1 MHIEFFIFKVKA
13 FTKYII
19 LINMFKEIKNKY
31 LRYSA
36 IGVFFIIIFFS
47 ALQLN
52 FLYLFGYSPSYND
65 IKIPTLR
72 VGSELYTSD
81 GKLIGRYFKE
91 NRTPVNY
98 NEIAPSV
105 LNALVATEDVR
116 FYKHWGI
123 DVQAVGRAVIGF
135 GKDGGASTITQ
146 QLAKNLYRT
155 RYNKSQGFLSKIP
168 LVRTIVFKLK
178 EWMTAVKLESNYSK
192 NDIITMYLN
201 TVSFGNNTYGI
212 KTASR
217 IYFDKEAKDLSINE
231 SALLVGMLKGTSFYN
246 PTKNPDRALV
256 RRNTVLSQMNKYN
269 YLNKDSLTELSKLPI
284 KLKEGKMED
293 GSDGDSYLRAAV
305 AKYLEKW
312 CKDNGYDLYEDGL
325 KIYTTID
332 SKLQK
337 YAEEAVQEQ
346 MKTLQR
352 RFYSVW
358 GDEDPWYDSEK
369 QKVDYPDRAMKNL
382 PIYSLL
388 QKKFPNS
395 PDSVTAYFNRKKKM
409 QIFTYKGDRDTL
421 FSTLDSIRYY
431 GKIMNT
437 GMMTMEPASGK
448 IKVWVGG
455 IDHKFFKYDH
465 VNQAKRQAGSTFKP
479 FAYLTALEQG
489 MNPCDKFTDKPV
501 KIAYQD
507 KGETKYWEPK
517 NADYSVTYQEMS
529 LRWAMAKSV
538 NTITAQVTEK
548 VGWDNVVKWAHECGI
563 DSHLESVPS
572 VSLGSNDVSVYEMVK
587 AYSTFLNKGVK
598 TDPIL
603 VEKITDQDDN
613 VIDDF
618 KPKTKR
624 VLTEEIAWLMLYMFR
639 GGMDEPGG
647 TSRALWEWDLWKKNN
662 QIGGKTGT
670 SSDYVDAWYMGIT
683 KDLVTGVWVGC
694 DERTAH
700 FKNGEQGEGSR
711 TALPIF
717 AKFME
722 KVYHDP
728 NSGYTYGPFP
738 KATVDITRTI
748 NCPSP
753 RIVEDTTSTDS
764 VLVDSTDIADPAMP
778 ETATPI
784 PSTETEIKK
793 EDKKPE
799 SETPVQPAV
808 VPLTKKEERELK
820 RKQRQEEREKKK
832 NGNN

>member
-1 MHIEFFIFKVKA
+1 
-13 FTKYII
+13 
-19 LINMFKEIKNKY
+19 MFKEIKNKY
-31 LRYSA
+31 LRYIS
-36 IGVFFIIIFFS
+36 IVVFSIIIFFC

-52 FLYLFGYSPSYND
+52 FLWLFGYSPSYRD
-65 IKIPTLR
+65 IKAPTLR

-81 GKLIGRYFKE
+81 GKLIGRYYKE
-91 NRTPVNY
+91 NRTPVNFS
-98 NEIAPSV
+98 EISPSV
-105 LNALVATEDVR
+105 INALVATEDVR
-116 FYKHWGI
+116 FYKHIGI
-123 DVQAVGRAVIGF
+123 DFQALGRAVIGL

-146 QLAKNLYRT
+146 QLAKNMYRT
-155 RYNKSQGFLSKIP
+155 RYNKSSGFLSKIP
-168 LVRTIVFKLK
+168 IVRRIIPKLK

-201 TVSFGNNTYGI
+201 TVSFGNNAYGI

-217 IYFDKEAKDLSINE
+217 IYFDKETKELSTTE
-231 SALLVGMLKGTSFYN
+231 SALLVGMLKGTTLYS
-246 PTKNPDRALV
+246 PTKNPQRALD
-256 RRNTVLSQMNKYN
+256 RRNVVLGQMNKYN
-269 YLNKDSLTELSKLPI
+269 FLSKDSLLLLSKMPI

-293 GSDGDSYLRAAV
+293 GSDGDSYLRSAV
-305 AKYLEKW
+305 SKILEKW
-312 CKDNGYDLYEDGL
+312 CTDNGYDLYEDGL

-332 SKLQK
+332 SRLQK
-337 YAEEAVQEQ
+337 YAEEAVQDE
-346 MKTLQR
+346 MRILQR

-358 GDEDPWYDSEK
+358 GNEDPWYDSEK
-369 QKVDYPDRAMKNL
+369 QKVNYPDRAKRNL
-382 PIYSLL
+382 PIYALL
-388 QKKFPNS
+388 QKKYPNQ
-395 PDSVTAYFNRKKKM
+395 PDSVEAYFNRKKRM
-409 QIFTYKGDRDTL
+409 TIFSYKGDRDTL
-421 FSTLDSIRYY
+421 FSTMDSIRYY

-489 MNPCDKFTDKPV
+489 KNPCDKYTDKPV
-501 KIAYQD
+501 RIEYQD

-517 NADYSVTYQEMS
+517 NADYNVTYREMS

-538 NTITAQVTEK
+538 NTITAQVTED
-548 VGWDNVVKWAHECGI
+548 VGWDNVVKYAHECGI

-572 VSLGSNDVSVYEMVK
+572 VSLGSNDVTVYEMVK
-587 AYSTFLNKGVK
+587 AYSTFLNKGIK

-603 VEKITDQDDN
+603 VEKITDLDDN
-613 VIDDF
+613 LIEDF

-624 VLTEEIAWLMLYMFR
+624 ALSEEIAWLMLYMFR
-639 GGMDEPGG
+639 GGMEEPGG
-647 TSRALWEWDLWKKNN
+647 TSQALWEWPNLFKKNN

-722 KVYHDP
+722 KVYLDP
-728 NSGYTYGPFP
+728 SSGYTYGQFP
-738 KATVDITRTI
+738 KATVPITRTI

-753 RIVEDTTSTDS
+753 RIVIDTTATDTTE
-764 VLVDSTDIADPAMP
+764 VDSTDFAIPEPAETNETPAAVAP
-778 ETATPI
+778 EV
-784 PSTETEIKK
+784 KK
-793 EDKKPE
+793 EEKKTEP
-799 SETPVQPAV
+799 TQNQPAATL
-808 VPLTKKEERELK
+808 PLTKKEERELRK
-820 RKQRQEEREKKK
+820 KQRQEERERKK
-832 NGNN
+832 NGQN